1 MTSSSVTATTA
12 PTAAPPVPAG
22 ATRWNGHMADDVG
35 ATYGQEPLAFLAATA
50 DELLL
55 SGNRGTF
62 RLPRAAVVKVARGRM
77 YPWLFSAVRLQH
89 TVPGFPVDLQFKP
102 LDATP
107 RQVLEGLRSLGY
119 PVR

>member
-1 MTSSSVTATTA
+1 MTSPIATSA
-12 PTAAPPVPAG
+12 PSPVAATPVAG
-22 ATRWNGHMADDVG
+22 TRWNGHMADDVG
-35 ATYGQEPLAFLAATA
+35 ATYGQEPLAFLNATA

-62 RLPRAAVVKVARGRM
+62 RFPRAAIVKIARGRM
-77 YPWLFSAVRLQH
+77 YPWLFSAVRFQH

-107 RQVLEGLRSLGY
+107 RQVLDGLRSLGY

>member
-1 MTSSSVTATTA
+1 
-12 PTAAPPVPAG
+12 
-22 ATRWNGHMADDVG
+22 MADDVG
-35 ATYGQEPLAFLAATA
+35 ATYGQEPLAFLTATT

-62 RLPRAAVVKVARGRM
+62 RLPRAAIVKIARGRM
-77 YPWLFSAVRLQH
+77 YPWLFSAVRFQH

-102 LDATP
+102 LDAKP
-107 RQVLEGLRSLGY
+107 REVLDVLRSLGY